1 MIIGG
6 SSLPSAGYGIRTL
19 PAKPALTPEQKNGV
33 QNAALEAQDA
43 RQAQQ
48 VEQQT
53 AKRSAAV
60 GVAEVN
66 NQKQVVESYVNASK
80 ESSESSVETNNRSG
94 YTLEL
99 YQQQQK
105 AQQLQTAQQ
114 LVSSPLQKRLDEM
127 TGNSMSQGLYVST
140 TV

>member
-1 MIIGG
+1 MVIGG
-6 SSLPSAGYGIRTL
+6 SSLPSAGYDISTL
-19 PAKPALTPEQKNGV
+19 PAKPALAPEQKNGV

-48 VEQQT
+48 AEQQT

-60 GVAEVN
+60 GVAELN
-66 NQKQVVESYVNASK
+66 NQKQVIESYVNASK
-80 ESSESSVETNNRSG
+80 ESSESSVETNNRSS

-105 AQQLQTAQQ
+105 AQQLQTVQQ
-114 LVSSPLQKRLDEM
+114 LATSPLQKRLDEM

-140 TV
+140 KV